1 MSPPTLNSNEESGSE
16 NEQDRRTGESVR
28 SSLTPSSQNYLLKRT
43 LSSPTGH
50 SIVEFLTTRDRRRRS
65 HKVRSNQENL
75 PSCLSTPVKLA
86 NRQDSCSST
95 GPKFLALGDGLISV
109 EPRVRTSL
117 SRGTPVR
124 SRSVCFGTPD
134 TPVEEVT
141 VNAFRRETERLL
153 EKFAQ
158 TLLSRKSKK
167 ARRRDKKVS
176 LSAGYV

>member
-1 MSPPTLNSNEESGSE
+1 
-16 NEQDRRTGESVR
+16 
-28 SSLTPSSQNYLLKRT
+28 
-43 LSSPTGH
+43 
-50 SIVEFLTTRDRRRRS
+50 
-65 HKVRSNQENL
+65 
-75 PSCLSTPVKLA
+75 VKLA

-176 LSAGYV
+176 LSARYV